1 MRPVLHGDLVAAA
14 RALRAVPGAERPAL
28 MRRMLAQAGWA
39 DAYRRAL
46 GRAHPEWGDGSLMAA
61 AGRFPQAR
69 EPFLS
74 DADWLDCLWV
84 SVSVL
89 LSRAREHAARRRKN
103 RAAIFRG

>member
-14 RALRAVPGAERPAL
+14 RALRAVPGADRAAL

-61 AGRFPQAR
+61 AARFPQAR

-74 DADWLDCLWV
+74 DAEWLDCLWV
-84 SVSVL
+84 AVSAL
-89 LSRAREHAARRRKN
+89 LARARNHAGRRKN
-103 RAAIFRG
+103 RDAIFRG